1 MTRSN
6 TNRIKAVC
14 RQLEKHKIFTI
25 GELADLLKCS
35 IPNARLK
42 LGQWQ
47 TYTSYN
53 RNGRYYTLPQV
64 PRFDHH
70 GLWRYRN
77 AAFSKH
83 GNLKQTIVHL
93 ISSAPAGLTGKE
105 LGDILGLSPQSFLHH
120 FRNCPGTRREKHDS
134 VYVYFSEAPSAYE
147 KQVRERRA
155 IVYRPSV
162 VPITD
167 AEAVMI
173 LVAIIRHHGISA
185 EQILSLPEIKKS
197 KMKSKAIQGF
207 LEYHGLEKKF
217 RIHRSETTQ
226 RACGQ
231 AGCMHRRRCAISGN
245 ADHPFLLAN
254 SRMPGV
260 RRPTKGPEKP
270 P

>member
-1 MTRSN
+1 MARLDP
-6 TNRIKAVC
+6 NRIKAVC
-14 RQLEKHKIFTI
+14 IQLEKHKIFTI
-25 GELADLLKCS
+25 EELTDLLKCS

-42 LGQWQ
+42 LRQWQ

-93 ISSAPAGLTGKE
+93 ISSAPGGLTGKQ
-105 LGDILGLSPQSFLHH
+105 LGDILGLSSQSFLHH
-120 FRNCPGTRREKHDS
+120 FRDCPGTHREKHDG
-134 VYVYFSEAPSAYE
+134 VYVYFSETPSVYE
-147 KQVRERRA
+147 RQVRERRA

-173 LVAIIRHHGISA
+173 LVAIIKHHGLSA
-185 EQILSLPEIKKS
+185 EKILSLPEIKKS
-197 KMKSKAIQGF
+197 KIELEAIRRF
-207 LEYHGLEKKF
+207 LEYHGLEKK
-217 RIHRSETTQ
+217 IPDS
-226 RACGQ
+226 
-231 AGCMHRRRCAISGN
+231 S
-245 ADHPFLLAN
+245 P
-254 SRMPGV
+254 
-260 RRPTKGPEKP
+260 
-270 P
+270 